1 MNCVLLAEDDIAE
14 RIVLKPPIVSTHI
27 LLAEDDRGMVS
38 GFTRWHSFYPRPPRG
53 GRPIISRAIDTP
65 INVSTHI
72 LLAEDDR
79 GNHNQTDSPNN
90 VSTHILLAEDDESI
104 AAGVKPEVLFLPTS
118 SSRRTT

>member
-14 RIVLKPPIVSTHI
+14 RIVLKPPI
-27 LLAEDDRGMVS
+27 
-38 GFTRWHSFYPRPPRG
+38 
-53 GRPIISRAIDTP
+53 
-65 INVSTHI
+65 VSTHI